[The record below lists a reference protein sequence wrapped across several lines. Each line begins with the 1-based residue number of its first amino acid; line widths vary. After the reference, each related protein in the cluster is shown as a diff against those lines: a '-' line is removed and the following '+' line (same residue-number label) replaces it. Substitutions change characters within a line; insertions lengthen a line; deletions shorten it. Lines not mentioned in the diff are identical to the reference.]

1 MVPYGCMLRI
11 ADIALSIVLC
21 VGMLPAQAPAPDQQG
36 NPFAGDAAAIAAGQR
51 LYAQTCQAC
60 HGGNA
65 GGGDRAPALS
75 TGVFPHGSSDNDL
88 FQSIRFGI
96 AGTPMSAFPALT
108 SDQVWQLVSYF
119 RSLSGSAAGTGPTG
133 AGDATVGENLFFG
146 KAACVS
152 CHAVN
157 SRGANVG
164 PDLSNAGRIAAETLR
179 RKIVEP
185 SANTNPGGR
194 GGPSTLM
201 VRTREG
207 QELRGIRRSEDSFS
221 VLMTDASGKLVRLD
235 KRNLSDQRTEATSLM
250 PGDYG
255 QRLSAAEIQ
264 NLVAYL
270 RVQNGRDLS
279 KTILADIPGGLTYE
293 RLRNAAAEPQNWL
306 TYWGDY
312 LGRHYSA
319 F

>member
-1 MVPYGCMLRI
+1 MVPYVCMLRI
-11 ADIALSIVLC
+11 AGIVCFVVLLLG
-21 VGMLPAQAPAPDQQG
+21 VLLAQAPAPDQQR
-36 NPFAGDAAAIAAGQR
+36 NPFAGDAAAVILGQR
-51 LYAQTCQAC
+51 LYAQTCQVC

-75 TGVFPHGSSDNDL
+75 GGVFPHGSSDNDL

-96 AGTPMSAFPALT
+96 PGTQMSAFPALT

-119 RSLSGSAAGTGPTG
+119 RSLSASPTQANATV
-133 AGDATVGENLFFG
+133 AGDAAAGENLFFG
-146 KAACVS
+146 KAACGR

-164 PDLSNAGRIAAETLR
+164 PDLSNAGRTAAETLR

-185 SANTNPGGR
+185 STNPNPGGR
-194 GGPSTLM
+194 GGPSTLI
-201 VRTREG
+201 VRTKDG

-235 KRNLSDQRTEATSLM
+235 KRNLADQRTDSTSLM
-250 PGDYG
+250 PADYA
-255 QRLSAAEIQ
+255 QRLSAVEIQ

-270 RVQNGRDLS
+270 
-279 KTILADIPGGLTYE
+279 
-293 RLRNAAAEPQNWL
+293 
-306 TYWGDY
+306 
-312 LGRHYSA
+312 
-319 F
+319 